1 MSLQPFD
8 WHAVL
13 GALGLDPGAGLYT
26 VAADRAV
33 RSGIPE
39 DQPVLVLGSG
49 PEPVPGL
56 LALLRGSYPPEHP
69 VSLVTGGAGGLEVS
83 RRTLADLAGEP
94 GPGDREAGKG
104 QAGAEAGKGQAGA
117 GNVRGWEGPWALYLP
132 PAPAEAPGR
141 SFRHLVQVMAALR
154 GPGGCPWDREQDH
167 KSLRPYLLEEAYEA
181 VSAISAGDMEGLREE
196 LGDVLLQVVFHA
208 QVAREAGSFDID
220 EVIRGLVEKLI
231 RRHPHVFGNVR
242 VAGSAEVL
250 RNWEAIK
257 QAERAGRTDPGA
269 SAGSS
274 SPAADAGPPSL
285 LDGVGRGM
293 PALTRAA
300 KVQRRAAKVGFD
312 WPDAEGPLQK
322 LAEEVQE
329 LREVY
334 RRGERER
341 YEEELGDVLFAAVN
355 VARFLRVDPEVAL
368 TAAVDKFCRRFAYIE
383 AAARQAGKNLAEMG
397 LAEMDRLW
405 EEAKRAEK

>member
-1 MSLQPFD
+1 MQTCD
-8 WHAVL
+8 WRGVL
-13 GALGLDPGAGLYT
+13 DALGLDPGAGLFT
-26 VAADRAV
+26 VGADQAV
-33 RSGIPE
+33 RSGIPA
-39 DQPVLVLGSG
+39 DQPVLILGSG
-49 PEPVPGL
+49 PDPVPGL

-69 VSLVTGGAGGLEVS
+69 VALVTGDAGGLQVN
-83 RRTLADLAGEP
+83 RRTLADLARGPEP
-94 GPGDREAGKG
+94 GDTEAAAGPAGG
-104 QAGAEAGKGQAGA
+104 QQGA
-117 GNVRGWEGPWALYLP
+117 GEARGWEGPWALYLP
-132 PAPAEAPGR
+132 PGPEGAPGR

-167 KSLRPYLLEEAYEA
+167 RSLRPYLLEEAYEA

-231 RRHPHVFGNVR
+231 RRHPHVFGTAQ

-257 QAERAGRTDPGA
+257 QAERAGRTDPGG
-269 SAGSS
+269 SAGSGPPS
-274 SPAADAGPPSL
+274 APKAPPSL

-312 WPDAEGPLQK
+312 WSDAEGPLQK

-355 VARFLRVDPEVAL
+355 VARFLQVDPEVAL

-383 AAARQAGKNLAEMG
+383 AAARQAGKDLAEMG